1 MINET
6 KELNLRWSNPK
17 GVQIDPTTIV
27 RVVKMG
33 GNEIDHVDVKHAM
46 VKTTQVEVVYNFDD
60 DLLETHH
67 MNCDL

>member
-1 MINET
+1 
-6 KELNLRWSNPK
+6 
-17 GVQIDPTTIV
+17 VQIDPTTIV